1 MASPEQLK
9 HKVLNEK
16 RLTNRLRLA
25 TTRLHNAQQEHVWA
39 IAAAK
44 SEGLSI
50 RKIAV
55 ATGLSSS
62 RVHQVLHTE
71 EALQI
76 PEWLNSLTA
85 PQANPDEPPA
95 GQEMQSLQHFQQ
107 RLAEETE
114 VMHWCISWLEQL
126 ARGERVV
133 INLRAESDSR
143 IAFVGVDQQWV
154 IRVLNRIAADLD
166 QLSGS
171 LILNEES
178 KAELDPII
186 AGVKHRRRLA
196 EPEPEWS
203 SLSQR
208 EQRAIL
214 REKMGLSP
222 Y

>member
-1 MASPEQLK
+1 MALPEQLK
-9 HKVLNEK
+9 QKELNEK

-25 TTRLHNAQQEHVWA
+25 TTRLQNAQQEHVWA

-50 RKIAV
+50 RKIAA

-76 PEWLNSLTA
+76 PEWLNSRTD
-85 PQANPDEPPA
+85 PQANTDEPPA
-95 GQEMQSLQHFQQ
+95 GEEVQSLQPFQQ

-133 INLRAESDSR
+133 IISE
-143 IAFVGVDQQWV
+143 
-154 IRVLNRIAADLD
+154 
-166 QLSGS
+166 
-171 LILNEES
+171 
-178 KAELDPII
+178 
-186 AGVKHRRRLA
+186 
-196 EPEPEWS
+196 
-203 SLSQR
+203 LSQTQ
-208 EQRAIL
+208 EQPLWASISS
-214 REKMGLSP
+214 G
-222 Y
+222 

>member
-9 HKVLNEK
+9 QKELNEK

-25 TTRLHNAQQEHVWA
+25 TTRLQNAQQEHVWA

-71 EALQI
+71 EA
-76 PEWLNSLTA
+76 
-85 PQANPDEPPA
+85 
-95 GQEMQSLQHFQQ
+95 
-107 RLAEETE
+107 
-114 VMHWCISWLEQL
+114 
-126 ARGERVV
+126 
-133 INLRAESDSR
+133 
-143 IAFVGVDQQWV
+143 
-154 IRVLNRIAADLD
+154 
-166 QLSGS
+166 
-171 LILNEES
+171 
-178 KAELDPII
+178 
-186 AGVKHRRRLA
+186 GVKHRRRLA
-196 EPEPEWS
+196 EPEPELS

-214 REKMGLSP
+214 PEKMGLSP

>member
-1 MASPEQLK
+1 MESPEQLK
-9 HKVLNEK
+9 QKLLNEK
-16 RLTNRLRLA
+16 RLTDRLRLA
-25 TTRLHNAQQEHVWA
+25 TTRLEDAQQEHIWA

-50 RKIAV
+50 RKIAA

-62 RVHQVLHTE
+62 RVHQLLHTD

-76 PEWLNSLTA
+76 PEWLNSLTD
-85 PQANPDEPPA
+85 PQANTNEQPTGKEI
-95 GQEMQSLQHFQQ
+95 QSLQPFQQ
-107 RLAEETE
+107 RLTEETE
-114 VMHWCISWLEQL
+114 VMRWCISWLEQL

-143 IAFVGVDQQWV
+143 TAFVGVDHKWV
-154 IRVLNRIAADLD
+154 LRVLNRIAADLD
-166 QLSGS
+166 RLSGHPAT
-171 LILNEES
+171 NEEGNT
-178 KAELDPII
+178 EPDPTI
-186 AGVKHRRRLA
+186 AGTKHRRRLA
-196 EPEPEWS
+196 EPEPEMS

>member
-9 HKVLNEK
+9 QKELNEK
-16 RLTNRLRLA
+16 
-25 TTRLHNAQQEHVWA
+25 
-39 IAAAK
+39 
-44 SEGLSI
+44 
-50 RKIAV
+50 
-55 ATGLSSS
+55 
-62 RVHQVLHTE
+62 
-71 EALQI
+71 
-76 PEWLNSLTA
+76 P
-85 PQANPDEPPA
+85 
-95 GQEMQSLQHFQQ
+95 FQQ

-143 IAFVGVDQQWV
+143 TAFVGVDQQWV
-154 IRVLNRIAADLD
+154 MRVLNRIAADLD
-166 QLSGS
+166 QLSG
-171 LILNEES
+171 LLRLNEES
-178 KAELDPII
+178 EAELDAII
-186 AGVKHRRRLA
+186 AGVKHRRSLA
-196 EPEPEWS
+196 EPEPELS

>member
-1 MASPEQLK
+1 METPEQLK
-9 HKVLNEK
+9 QKMLSEK

-25 TTRLHNAQQEHVWA
+25 TTRLENAQQEHIWA
-39 IAAAK
+39 ISAAK

-50 RKIAV
+50 RKIAA

-62 RVHQVLHTE
+62 RVHQLLHTN

-76 PEWLNSLTA
+76 PEWLNSLA
-85 PQANPDEPPA
+85 DPQANTNEQPTGKEI
-95 GQEMQSLQHFQQ
+95 QSLEPFQQ

-114 VMHWCISWLEQL
+114 VMRWCISWLEQL

-143 IAFVGVDQQWV
+143 TAFVGVDHKWV
-154 IRVLNRIAADLD
+154 LRVLNRIAADLD
-166 QLSGS
+166 RLSGHPAT
-171 LILNEES
+171 NEEGN
-178 KAELDPII
+178 KEPDPTI
-186 AGVKHRRRLA
+186 AGTKHRRRLA
-196 EPEPEWS
+196 EPEPEMS

>member
-1 MASPEQLK
+1 MESPEQLK
-9 HKVLNEK
+9 QKVLNEK
-16 RLTNRLRLA
+16 RLTDRLRLA
-25 TTRLHNAQQEHVWA
+25 TTRLENAQQEHIWA

-50 RKIAV
+50 RKIAA

-62 RVHQVLHTE
+62 RVHQLLHTN

-76 PEWLNSLTA
+76 PEWLNSLTDS
-85 PQANPDEPPA
+85 QANSNEQPTGKEI
-95 GQEMQSLQHFQQ
+95 QSLQPFQQ

-114 VMHWCISWLEQL
+114 VMRWCISWLEQL

-143 IAFVGVDQQWV
+143 TAFVGVDHKWV
-154 IRVLNRIAADLD
+154 LRVLNRVAADLD
-166 QLSGS
+166 RLSGNPAANKEGN
-171 LILNEES
+171 I
-178 KAELDPII
+178 DPDPTI

-196 EPEPEWS
+196 EPELELS

-214 REKMGLSP
+214 REKMGLQP
-222 Y
+222 N